1 MKNLLN
7 KIKQNPLR
15 FFMIITLI
23 YPVLP
28 LALVA
33 IWGSVV
39 ILSGFF
45 MSQSSTFS
53 LPGAL
58 WMLLALVLF
67 WGGPVG
73 FLAGIYTLRKKLSK
87 KVFWL
92 FLYGAVSYALVAIP
106 FIIGSI
112 MSLNIV
118 NTLHTAYLSMTLI
131 VITISILEIHKQVF
145 YKKLSI
151 EVS

>member
-39 ILSGFF
+39 IVSGFF
-45 MSQSSTFS
+45 MSQVSTFS

-58 WMLLALVLF
+58 WMLLALFLF

-73 FLAGIYTLRKKLSK
+73 FLAGIYALRKKLSK

-106 FIIGSI
+106 FIIGTI
-112 MSLNIV
+112 MSLNV
-118 NTLHTAYLSMTLI
+118 MNTLHVAYLSMTLI
-131 VITISILEIHKQVF
+131 VITINILQIHRQVF
-145 YKKLSI
+145 NKKLSI